1 MIVTTKLAEDISPNE
16 VDLSGFDLQNKLNP
30 KLWDEKKHLN
40 KQVRLALLVV
50 ANDFIQDSGIQNIH
64 DIIMTGSL
72 ANYNWNEK
80 YSDID
85 LHILVNYNDLSSD
98 PTVAKQYFAEKKTNW
113 NHSHDKITMLGYPVE
128 LYVQDINEP
137 HKSTGVY
144 SLMNDNW
151 IVEPS
156 LDKLPN
162 TSNSVQVKSGVS
174 VYCNMID
181 ALVATYNDV
190 QNNKLEV
197 GEVLKIADKI
207 YEAIREERKQSMA
220 TAKFAELT
228 TGNLIFKTLRRNGY
242 IEKLINLRRTCYDKL
257 RSL

>member
-1 MIVTTKLAEDISPNE
+1 MKELKEDIRPQDVN
-16 VDLSGFDLQNKLNP
+16 LGGFTLQQELNP
-30 KLWDEKKHLN
+30 KLWTKDKKLN
-40 KQVRLALLVV
+40 SIVRLSLLVIG
-50 ANDFIQDSGIQNIH
+50 NDFMEDSGIQKIY

-85 LHILVNYNDLSSD
+85 LHILVDYTELSTD
-98 PTVAKQYFAEKKTNW
+98 PAIAKQYFMEKKTNW
-113 NHSHDKITMLGYPVE
+113 NNSHSKINVLGYPVE

-144 SLMNDNW
+144 SLMKDEW
-151 IVEPS
+151 IVEPT
-156 LDKLPN
+156 LDKLPDS
-162 TSNSVQVKSGVS
+162 SNKEHVKNGVS

-181 ALVATYNDV
+181 ALAATYNDV
-190 QNNKLEV
+190 TGNKAEV
-197 GEVLKIADKI
+197 MQVLKIGDSI
-207 YEAIREERKQSMA
+207 MSAIKGERAESMA
-220 TAKFAELT
+220 NTKFAELT

-242 IEKLINLRRTCYDKL
+242 IGKLIDIRRCCYDEL

>member
-1 MIVTTKLAEDISPNE
+1 MKFILKENIEPSQ
-16 VDLSGFDLQNKLNP
+16 VDLSGFDLQSKLNP

-40 KQVRLALLVV
+40 SSVRLSLLVL
-50 ANDFIQDSGIQNIH
+50 ANDFIQDAGIQTAY

-85 LHILVNYNDLSSD
+85 LHILVDYNDLSSD
-98 PTVAKQYFAEKKTNW
+98 PAVAKQYYAEKKTNW
-113 NHSHDKITMLGYPVE
+113 NRSHDKISMFGYPVE
-128 LYVQDINEP
+128 LYVQDVHEP

-144 SLMNDNW
+144 SLMNDKW
-151 IVEPS
+151 VVEPS

-162 TSNSVQVKSGVS
+162 TSNTAQVKSGVS

-181 ALVATYNDV
+181 ALIATYNDV
-190 QNNKLEV
+190 QNNKSDV
-197 GEVLKIADKI
+197 SEVLRIADKI
-207 YEAIREERKQSMA
+207 YEAIRDERKQSMA

-228 TGNLIFKTLRRNGY
+228 TGNLIFKSLRRNGY
-242 IEKLINLRRTCYDKL
+242 IEKLINLRRACYDNL